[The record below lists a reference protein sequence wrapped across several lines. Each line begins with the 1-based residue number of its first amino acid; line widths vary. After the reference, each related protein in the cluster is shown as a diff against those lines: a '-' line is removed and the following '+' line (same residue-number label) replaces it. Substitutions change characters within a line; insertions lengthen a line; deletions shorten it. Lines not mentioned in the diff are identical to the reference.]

1 MANMT
6 ELKKACKVQVLV
18 RLRPEHSEYK
28 EESNSDGIPK
38 RCVRAVDSSTLELWN
53 CRNSE
58 ESIRYRFHKFFDED
72 STQEKIYHNSVC
84 PLIPLMLQGQN
95 ASVFAYGPT
104 GAGKTHTMVGSPD
117 EPGLIPRCAAEL
129 FKLIDTHHQ
138 DPTVPWKYKVLFS
151 YLEIYQEK
159 IEDLLDLNKDDLL
172 IRQDQQQNIFIPN
185 LTEMEIETLGEFM
198 SLKTAATKL
207 NPQSS
212 RSHSIVLIQV
222 QKHKQVAPVTK
233 LIGKFYLI
241 DLAGSEDNRKTGN
254 EGIRLKESGAI
265 NSSLFALGQVV
276 DALNQGLDSLGG
288 SAHSCMIAN
297 IAPEMRFYADTVNT
311 LNFASKSRTI
321 VNQPFVRRTIG
332 KLLAHK
338 RYRDVALPLNQA
350 KRHKMDDSSAT
361 HELSKPI
368 RKPILEPQKLTIPA
382 EILRV
387 EQGKIHDHLAALEK
401 LAAGQTLT
409 RMTVLSDINV
419 TKESP
424 RTSNSALVQST
435 QCSHQEAYLLTMAD
449 VSRVKVRAKLVVL
462 SCCHSGSGEIRAEG
476 VIGIARAFLGSG
488 ARSVLVALWAIS
500 DKATE
505 QLMSRFYEHLIEG
518 GSASESLHQA
528 MKWMRKNPLNKISEW
543 ASFTLIGDD
552 VRLEFDNQRQDSK
565 TMLTVDENLK
575 VKINPH
581 FQEAHRNKILKV
593 LNDGTIIELKT
604 LQGVGQKRAEL
615 IMNWRREYGP
625 LQQVQDLKLINGF
638 TDKMVTSFL
647 KNNLLSQITFSSE

>member
-1 MANMT
+1 MVILPAIWF
-6 ELKKACKVQVLV
+6 
-18 RLRPEHSEYK
+18 S
-28 EESNSDGIPK
+28 
-38 RCVRAVDSSTLELWN
+38 
-53 CRNSE
+53 
-58 ESIRYRFHKFFDED
+58 FHKFFDED

-159 IEDLLDLNKDDLL
+159 IKDLLDLNKDDLL

-198 SLKTAATKL
+198 SLFIKASHQRKTAATKL

-276 DALNQGLDSLGG
+276 DALNQGLCQVPYRNSKLTRLLQDSLGG

-332 KLLAHK
+332 KSLAYK
-338 RYRDVALPLNQA
+338 RYRDVALPLSQA

-382 EILRV
+382 EVLSPLRV
-387 EQGKIHDHLAALEK
+387 EQGKIHDRLAALEK

-409 RMTVLSDINV
+409 RTTVLSDINV

-424 RTSNSALVQST
+424 RTSSSALVKST
-435 QCSHQEAYLLTMAD
+435 QCSYQ
-449 VSRVKVRAKLVVL
+449 
-462 SCCHSGSGEIRAEG
+462 
-476 VIGIARAFLGSG
+476 
-488 ARSVLVALWAIS
+488 
-500 DKATE
+500 
-505 QLMSRFYEHLIEG
+505 
-518 GSASESLHQA
+518 
-528 MKWMRKNPLNKISEW
+528 
-543 ASFTLIGDD
+543 
-552 VRLEFDNQRQDSK
+552 K

>member
-117 EPGLIPRCAAEL
+117 ELGLIPRCAAEL

-159 IEDLLDLNKDDLL
+159 IKDLLDLNKDDLL

-198 SLKTAATKL
+198 SLFIKASHQRKTAATKL

-222 QKHKQVAPVTK
+222 QKHKQVAPVMK

-276 DALNQGLDSLGG
+276 DALNRGLCQVPYRNSKLTRLLQDSLGG

-332 KLLAHK
+332 KSLAYK
-338 RYRDVALPLNQA
+338 RYRDVALPLSRA

-361 HELSKPI
+361 HELSKHI

-382 EILRV
+382 EILSPLRV
-387 EQGKIHDHLAALEK
+387 EQGKIHDRLAALEK

-409 RMTVLSDINV
+409 RTTVLSDINV

-424 RTSNSALVQST
+424 RTSNSALVKST
-435 QCSHQEAYLLTMAD
+435 QCSHQ
-449 VSRVKVRAKLVVL
+449 
-462 SCCHSGSGEIRAEG
+462 
-476 VIGIARAFLGSG
+476 
-488 ARSVLVALWAIS
+488 
-500 DKATE
+500 
-505 QLMSRFYEHLIEG
+505 
-518 GSASESLHQA
+518 
-528 MKWMRKNPLNKISEW
+528 
-543 ASFTLIGDD
+543 
-552 VRLEFDNQRQDSK
+552 K

-615 IMNWRREYGP
+615 IMNWRREHGP

>member
-72 STQEKIYHNSVC
+72 STQEKIYLNSVC

-138 DPTVPWKYKVLFS
+138 DSTVPWKYKVLFS

-159 IEDLLDLNKDDLL
+159 IKDLLDLNKDDLL

-198 SLKTAATKL
+198 SLFIKASHQRKTAATKL

-276 DALNQGLDSLGG
+276 DALNQGLCQIPYRNSKLTRLLQDSLGG

-332 KLLAHK
+332 KSLAHK
-338 RYRDVALPLNQA
+338 RYRDVALPLSQA
-350 KRHKMDDSSAT
+350 KQHKRDDSSAT

-382 EILRV
+382 EVLSPLRV
-387 EQGKIHDHLAALEK
+387 EQGKIHDRLAALEK

-409 RMTVLSDINV
+409 RTTVLSDINV

-424 RTSNSALVQST
+424 RTSNSALVKST
-435 QCSHQEAYLLTMAD
+435 QCSYQ
-449 VSRVKVRAKLVVL
+449 
-462 SCCHSGSGEIRAEG
+462 
-476 VIGIARAFLGSG
+476 
-488 ARSVLVALWAIS
+488 
-500 DKATE
+500 
-505 QLMSRFYEHLIEG
+505 
-518 GSASESLHQA
+518 
-528 MKWMRKNPLNKISEW
+528 
-543 ASFTLIGDD
+543 
-552 VRLEFDNQRQDSK
+552 K

>member
-159 IEDLLDLNKDDLL
+159 IKDLLDLNKDDLL

-198 SLKTAATKL
+198 SLFIKASHQRKTAATKL

-276 DALNQGLDSLGG
+276 DALNQGLRQIPYRNSKLTRLLQDSLGG

-332 KLLAHK
+332 KSLAYK
-338 RYRDVALPLNQA
+338 RYRDVALPLSQA
-350 KRHKMDDSSAT
+350 KRHKMDDSSET

-382 EILRV
+382 EILSPLRV

-409 RMTVLSDINV
+409 RTTVLSDINV

-424 RTSNSALVQST
+424 RTSNSALVKST
-435 QCSHQEAYLLTMAD
+435 QCSHQ
-449 VSRVKVRAKLVVL
+449 
-462 SCCHSGSGEIRAEG
+462 
-476 VIGIARAFLGSG
+476 
-488 ARSVLVALWAIS
+488 
-500 DKATE
+500 
-505 QLMSRFYEHLIEG
+505 
-518 GSASESLHQA
+518 
-528 MKWMRKNPLNKISEW
+528 
-543 ASFTLIGDD
+543 
-552 VRLEFDNQRQDSK
+552 K

>member
-159 IEDLLDLNKDDLL
+159 IKDLLDLNKDDLL

-198 SLKTAATKL
+198 SLFIKASHQRKTAATKL

-276 DALNQGLDSLGG
+276 DALNQGLRQIPYRNSKLTRLLQDSLGG

-332 KLLAHK
+332 KSLAHK
-338 RYRDVALPLNQA
+338 RYRDVALPLSQA

-382 EILRV
+382 EILSPLRV
-387 EQGKIHDHLAALEK
+387 EQGKILDHLAALEK

-409 RMTVLSDINV
+409 RTTVLSDINV

-424 RTSNSALVQST
+424 RTSNSALVKST
-435 QCSHQEAYLLTMAD
+435 QCSHQ
-449 VSRVKVRAKLVVL
+449 
-462 SCCHSGSGEIRAEG
+462 
-476 VIGIARAFLGSG
+476 
-488 ARSVLVALWAIS
+488 
-500 DKATE
+500 
-505 QLMSRFYEHLIEG
+505 
-518 GSASESLHQA
+518 
-528 MKWMRKNPLNKISEW
+528 
-543 ASFTLIGDD
+543 
-552 VRLEFDNQRQDSK
+552 K

>member
-72 STQEKIYHNSVC
+72 STQETIYHNSVC

-159 IEDLLDLNKDDLL
+159 IKDLLDLNKDDLL

-198 SLKTAATKL
+198 SLFIKASHQRKTAATKL

-276 DALNQGLDSLGG
+276 DALNQGLRQIPYRNSKLTRLLQDSLGG

-321 VNQPFVRRTIG
+321 VNQPFVRRTTG
-332 KLLAHK
+332 KSLAHK
-338 RYRDVALPLNQA
+338 RYRDVALPLSQA

-382 EILRV
+382 EILSPLRV

-409 RMTVLSDINV
+409 RTTVLSDINV

-424 RTSNSALVQST
+424 RTSNSALVKST
-435 QCSHQEAYLLTMAD
+435 QCSHQ
-449 VSRVKVRAKLVVL
+449 
-462 SCCHSGSGEIRAEG
+462 
-476 VIGIARAFLGSG
+476 
-488 ARSVLVALWAIS
+488 
-500 DKATE
+500 
-505 QLMSRFYEHLIEG
+505 
-518 GSASESLHQA
+518 
-528 MKWMRKNPLNKISEW
+528 
-543 ASFTLIGDD
+543 
-552 VRLEFDNQRQDSK
+552 K

>member
-159 IEDLLDLNKDDLL
+159 IKDLLDLNKDDLL

-198 SLKTAATKL
+198 SLFIKASHQRKTAATKL

-276 DALNQGLDSLGG
+276 DALNQGLCQIPYRNSKLTRLLQDSLGG

-382 EILRV
+382 EILSPLRV

-424 RTSNSALVQST
+424 RTSNSALVKST
-435 QCSHQEAYLLTMAD
+435 QCSHQ
-449 VSRVKVRAKLVVL
+449 
-462 SCCHSGSGEIRAEG
+462 
-476 VIGIARAFLGSG
+476 
-488 ARSVLVALWAIS
+488 
-500 DKATE
+500 
-505 QLMSRFYEHLIEG
+505 
-518 GSASESLHQA
+518 
-528 MKWMRKNPLNKISEW
+528 
-543 ASFTLIGDD
+543 
-552 VRLEFDNQRQDSK
+552 K

>member
-18 RLRPEHSEYK
+18 RLRPEHSQYK

-159 IEDLLDLNKDDLL
+159 IKDLLDLNKDDLL

-198 SLKTAATKL
+198 SLFIKASHQRKTAATKL

-233 LIGKFYLI
+233 LIGKFHLI

-276 DALNQGLDSLGG
+276 DALNQGLCQVPYRNSKLTRLLQDSLGG

-332 KLLAHK
+332 KSLAHK
-338 RYRDVALPLNQA
+338 RYRDVALPLSQA

-382 EILRV
+382 EILSPLRV

-409 RMTVLSDINV
+409 RTTVLSDINV

-424 RTSNSALVQST
+424 RTSNSALVKST
-435 QCSHQEAYLLTMAD
+435 QCSHQ
-449 VSRVKVRAKLVVL
+449 
-462 SCCHSGSGEIRAEG
+462 
-476 VIGIARAFLGSG
+476 
-488 ARSVLVALWAIS
+488 
-500 DKATE
+500 
-505 QLMSRFYEHLIEG
+505 
-518 GSASESLHQA
+518 
-528 MKWMRKNPLNKISEW
+528 
-543 ASFTLIGDD
+543 
-552 VRLEFDNQRQDSK
+552 K

>member
-53 CRNSE
+53 CRNSD

-159 IEDLLDLNKDDLL
+159 IKDLLDLNKDDLL

-198 SLKTAATKL
+198 SLFIKASHQRKTAATKL

-276 DALNQGLDSLGG
+276 DALNQGLCQIPYRNSKLTRLLQDSLGG

-332 KLLAHK
+332 KSLAHK

-382 EILRV
+382 EILSPLRV

-424 RTSNSALVQST
+424 RTSNSALVKST
-435 QCSHQEAYLLTMAD
+435 QCSHQ
-449 VSRVKVRAKLVVL
+449 
-462 SCCHSGSGEIRAEG
+462 
-476 VIGIARAFLGSG
+476 
-488 ARSVLVALWAIS
+488 
-500 DKATE
+500 
-505 QLMSRFYEHLIEG
+505 
-518 GSASESLHQA
+518 
-528 MKWMRKNPLNKISEW
+528 
-543 ASFTLIGDD
+543 
-552 VRLEFDNQRQDSK
+552 K

>member
-198 SLKTAATKL
+198 SLFIKASHQRKTAATKL

-276 DALNQGLDSLGG
+276 DALNQGLCQIPYRNSKLTRLLQDSLGG

-382 EILRV
+382 EILSPLRV

-435 QCSHQEAYLLTMAD
+435 QCSHQ
-449 VSRVKVRAKLVVL
+449 
-462 SCCHSGSGEIRAEG
+462 
-476 VIGIARAFLGSG
+476 
-488 ARSVLVALWAIS
+488 
-500 DKATE
+500 
-505 QLMSRFYEHLIEG
+505 
-518 GSASESLHQA
+518 
-528 MKWMRKNPLNKISEW
+528 
-543 ASFTLIGDD
+543 
-552 VRLEFDNQRQDSK
+552 K

>member
-159 IEDLLDLNKDDLL
+159 IKDLLDLNKDDLL

-198 SLKTAATKL
+198 SLFIKASHQRKTAATKL

-222 QKHKQVAPVTK
+222 QKHKQVAPVMK

-276 DALNQGLDSLGG
+276 DALNRGLCQVPYRNSKLTRLLQDSLGG

-311 LNFASKSRTI
+311 LNFASKSRTM

-332 KLLAHK
+332 KSLTYK
-338 RYRDVALPLNQA
+338 RYRDVALPLSRA

-382 EILRV
+382 EILSPLRV
-387 EQGKIHDHLAALEK
+387 EQGKIHDRLAALEK

-409 RMTVLSDINV
+409 RTTVLSDINV
-419 TKESP
+419 TKGQTAEQKLPSSQQASGLITKP
-424 RTSNSALVQST
+424 LTDINKSIRMYVVFRQSRPGLQIVLLLNPHSA
-435 QCSHQEAYLLTMAD
+435 
-449 VSRVKVRAKLVVL
+449 
-462 SCCHSGSGEIRAEG
+462 
-476 VIGIARAFLGSG
+476 
-488 ARSVLVALWAIS
+488 
-500 DKATE
+500 
-505 QLMSRFYEHLIEG
+505 
-518 GSASESLHQA
+518 
-528 MKWMRKNPLNKISEW
+528 
-543 ASFTLIGDD
+543 
-552 VRLEFDNQRQDSK
+552 K

-615 IMNWRREYGP
+615 IMNWRREHGP

>member
-159 IEDLLDLNKDDLL
+159 IKDLLDLNKDDLL

-198 SLKTAATKL
+198 SLFIKASHQRKTAATKL

-276 DALNQGLDSLGG
+276 DALNQGLCQIPYRNSKLTRLLQDSLGG

-332 KLLAHK
+332 KSLAHK

-382 EILRV
+382 EILSPLRV

-424 RTSNSALVQST
+424 RTSNSALVKST
-435 QCSHQEAYLLTMAD
+435 QCSHQ
-449 VSRVKVRAKLVVL
+449 
-462 SCCHSGSGEIRAEG
+462 
-476 VIGIARAFLGSG
+476 
-488 ARSVLVALWAIS
+488 
-500 DKATE
+500 
-505 QLMSRFYEHLIEG
+505 
-518 GSASESLHQA
+518 
-528 MKWMRKNPLNKISEW
+528 
-543 ASFTLIGDD
+543 
-552 VRLEFDNQRQDSK
+552 K

>member
-28 EESNSDGIPK
+28 EESNSDGMPK

-159 IEDLLDLNKDDLL
+159 IKDLLDLNKDDLL

-198 SLKTAATKL
+198 SLFIKASHQRKTAATKL

-222 QKHKQVAPVTK
+222 QKHKQVAPVMK

-276 DALNQGLDSLGG
+276 DALNQGLCQVPYRNSKLTRLLQDSLGG

-332 KLLAHK
+332 KSLAYK
-338 RYRDVALPLNQA
+338 RYRDVALPLSRA

-382 EILRV
+382 EILSPLRV
-387 EQGKIHDHLAALEK
+387 EQGKIHDRLAALEK

-409 RMTVLSDINV
+409 RTTVLSDINV

-424 RTSNSALVQST
+424 RTSNSALVKST
-435 QCSHQEAYLLTMAD
+435 QCSHQ
-449 VSRVKVRAKLVVL
+449 
-462 SCCHSGSGEIRAEG
+462 
-476 VIGIARAFLGSG
+476 
-488 ARSVLVALWAIS
+488 
-500 DKATE
+500 
-505 QLMSRFYEHLIEG
+505 
-518 GSASESLHQA
+518 
-528 MKWMRKNPLNKISEW
+528 
-543 ASFTLIGDD
+543 
-552 VRLEFDNQRQDSK
+552 K

-615 IMNWRREYGP
+615 IMNWRREHGP

>member
-159 IEDLLDLNKDDLL
+159 IKDLLDLNKDDLL

-198 SLKTAATKL
+198 SLFIKASHQRKTAATKL

-276 DALNQGLDSLGG
+276 DALNQGLCQIPYRNSKLTRLLQDSLGG

-332 KLLAHK
+332 KSLAYK

-368 RKPILEPQKLTIPA
+368 RKPILETQKLTIPA
-382 EILRV
+382 EILSPLRV

-424 RTSNSALVQST
+424 RTSNSALVKST
-435 QCSHQEAYLLTMAD
+435 QCSHQ
-449 VSRVKVRAKLVVL
+449 
-462 SCCHSGSGEIRAEG
+462 
-476 VIGIARAFLGSG
+476 
-488 ARSVLVALWAIS
+488 
-500 DKATE
+500 
-505 QLMSRFYEHLIEG
+505 
-518 GSASESLHQA
+518 
-528 MKWMRKNPLNKISEW
+528 
-543 ASFTLIGDD
+543 
-552 VRLEFDNQRQDSK
+552 K

>member
-159 IEDLLDLNKDDLL
+159 IKDLLDLNKDDLL

-198 SLKTAATKL
+198 SLFIKASHQRKTAATKL

-276 DALNQGLDSLGG
+276 DALNQGLCQIPYRNSKLTRLLQDSLGG

-332 KLLAHK
+332 KSLAHK

-382 EILRV
+382 EILSPLRV

-435 QCSHQEAYLLTMAD
+435 QCSHQ
-449 VSRVKVRAKLVVL
+449 
-462 SCCHSGSGEIRAEG
+462 
-476 VIGIARAFLGSG
+476 
-488 ARSVLVALWAIS
+488 
-500 DKATE
+500 
-505 QLMSRFYEHLIEG
+505 
-518 GSASESLHQA
+518 
-528 MKWMRKNPLNKISEW
+528 
-543 ASFTLIGDD
+543 
-552 VRLEFDNQRQDSK
+552 K

>member
-1 MANMT
+1 MANIT

-159 IEDLLDLNKDDLL
+159 IKDLLDLNKDDLL

-198 SLKTAATKL
+198 SLFIKASHQRKTAATKL

-276 DALNQGLDSLGG
+276 DALNQGLCQVPYRNSKLTRLLQDSLGG

-332 KLLAHK
+332 KSLAYK
-338 RYRDVALPLNQA
+338 RYRDVALPLSQA

-368 RKPILEPQKLTIPA
+368 RKPILEPQNLTIPA
-382 EILRV
+382 EVLSPLRV
-387 EQGKIHDHLAALEK
+387 EQGKIHDRLAALEK

-409 RMTVLSDINV
+409 RTTVLSDINV

-424 RTSNSALVQST
+424 RTSSSALVKST
-435 QCSHQEAYLLTMAD
+435 QCSYQ
-449 VSRVKVRAKLVVL
+449 
-462 SCCHSGSGEIRAEG
+462 
-476 VIGIARAFLGSG
+476 
-488 ARSVLVALWAIS
+488 
-500 DKATE
+500 
-505 QLMSRFYEHLIEG
+505 
-518 GSASESLHQA
+518 
-528 MKWMRKNPLNKISEW
+528 
-543 ASFTLIGDD
+543 
-552 VRLEFDNQRQDSK
+552 K

>member
-1 MANMT
+1 MANIT

-58 ESIRYRFHKFFDED
+58 VSIRYRFHKFFDED

-159 IEDLLDLNKDDLL
+159 IKDLLDLNKDDLL

-198 SLKTAATKL
+198 SLFTKASHRRKTAATKL

-276 DALNQGLDSLGG
+276 DALNQGLCQVPYRNSKLTRLLQDSLGG

-332 KLLAHK
+332 KSLAYK
-338 RYRDVALPLNQA
+338 RYRDVALPLSQA

-382 EILRV
+382 EVLSPLRV
-387 EQGKIHDHLAALEK
+387 EQGKIHDRLAALEK

-409 RMTVLSDINV
+409 RTTVLSDINV

-424 RTSNSALVQST
+424 RTSSSALVKST
-435 QCSHQEAYLLTMAD
+435 QCSYQ
-449 VSRVKVRAKLVVL
+449 
-462 SCCHSGSGEIRAEG
+462 
-476 VIGIARAFLGSG
+476 
-488 ARSVLVALWAIS
+488 
-500 DKATE
+500 
-505 QLMSRFYEHLIEG
+505 
-518 GSASESLHQA
+518 
-528 MKWMRKNPLNKISEW
+528 
-543 ASFTLIGDD
+543 
-552 VRLEFDNQRQDSK
+552 K

>member
-159 IEDLLDLNKDDLL
+159 IKDLLDLNKDDLL

-198 SLKTAATKL
+198 SLFTKASHRRKTAATKL

-276 DALNQGLDSLGG
+276 DALNQGLCQVPYRNSKLTRLLQDSLGG

-332 KLLAHK
+332 KSLAYK
-338 RYRDVALPLNQA
+338 RYRDVALPLSQA

-368 RKPILEPQKLTIPA
+368 RKPILEPQNLTIPA
-382 EILRV
+382 EVLSPLRV
-387 EQGKIHDHLAALEK
+387 EQGKIHDRLAALEK

-409 RMTVLSDINV
+409 RTTVLSDINV

-424 RTSNSALVQST
+424 RTSSSALVKST
-435 QCSHQEAYLLTMAD
+435 QCSYQ
-449 VSRVKVRAKLVVL
+449 
-462 SCCHSGSGEIRAEG
+462 
-476 VIGIARAFLGSG
+476 
-488 ARSVLVALWAIS
+488 
-500 DKATE
+500 
-505 QLMSRFYEHLIEG
+505 
-518 GSASESLHQA
+518 
-528 MKWMRKNPLNKISEW
+528 
-543 ASFTLIGDD
+543 
-552 VRLEFDNQRQDSK
+552 K

-638 TDKMVTSFL
+638 TDKMVASFL

>member
-159 IEDLLDLNKDDLL
+159 IKDLLDLNKDDLL

-198 SLKTAATKL
+198 SLFIKASHQRKTAATKL

-222 QKHKQVAPVTK
+222 QKHKQVAPVMK

-276 DALNQGLDSLGG
+276 DALNQGLCQVPYRNSKLTRLLQDSLGG

-332 KLLAHK
+332 KSLAYK
-338 RYRDVALPLNQA
+338 RYRDVALPLSQA

-382 EILRV
+382 EVLSPLRV
-387 EQGKIHDHLAALEK
+387 EQGKIHDRLAALEK

-409 RMTVLSDINV
+409 RTTVLSDINV

-424 RTSNSALVQST
+424 RTSSSALVKST
-435 QCSHQEAYLLTMAD
+435 QCSYQ
-449 VSRVKVRAKLVVL
+449 
-462 SCCHSGSGEIRAEG
+462 
-476 VIGIARAFLGSG
+476 
-488 ARSVLVALWAIS
+488 
-500 DKATE
+500 
-505 QLMSRFYEHLIEG
+505 
-518 GSASESLHQA
+518 
-528 MKWMRKNPLNKISEW
+528 
-543 ASFTLIGDD
+543 
-552 VRLEFDNQRQDSK
+552 K